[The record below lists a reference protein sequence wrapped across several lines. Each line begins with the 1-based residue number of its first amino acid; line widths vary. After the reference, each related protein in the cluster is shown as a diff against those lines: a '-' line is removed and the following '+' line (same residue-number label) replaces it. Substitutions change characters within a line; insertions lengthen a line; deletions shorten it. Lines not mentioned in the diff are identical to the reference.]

1 MKQNTYKIL
10 TVVGAR
16 PQFIKAAP
24 LSKAIA
30 ASENL
35 VEVLV
40 HTGQH
45 YDYELSQQFFD
56 ELGLPT
62 PRYNLEIGSGR
73 HAFQMG
79 QILIKLD
86 AVLEKEKPDMV
97 VVFGDTNS
105 TSAAAITAAKNNI
118 PLAHVEAGLRE
129 WNKRIPE
136 EINKLLTDSV
146 TDLYFCP
153 TPTSVENLKKQ
164 GITEGVYLV
173 GDIGID
179 LIANNLDRIE
189 KNKAALFDRLN
200 QPPAPEG
207 SQATINY
214 QSPITNHEITEGGY
228 FFMTCH
234 RASNTDDVGKLKQ
247 ILSIFDDIKEPIIFP
262 IHPRTRATIEKHGLQ
277 HLLEKPHVQV
287 IEPIGFWDTQTLI
300 RHAKMVLTDSG
311 GVIKEAYFHKVRC
324 CILDNQIEWIEA
336 VNEGWS
342 KITGANRLKIIDTI
356 KTFELPTVFS
366 GFLGDGT
373 AAQQIVFIINSYL
386 KKNKK

>member
-1 MKQNTYKIL
+1 MKQKKYKIL

-30 ASENL
+30 ESENL
-35 VEVLV
+35 EEVLV

-45 YDYELSQQFFD
+45 YDYKLSQQFFD

-62 PRYNLEIGSGR
+62 PQYNLDVGSGR
-73 HAFQMG
+73 HALQMG

-105 TSAAAITAAKNNI
+105 TAAAAITSAKNNI

-153 TPTSVENLKKQ
+153 TQTGVENLQKQ
-164 GITEGVYLV
+164 GITEGVHLV

-179 LIANNLDRIE
+179 LIAHNLERIE
-189 KNKAALFDRLN
+189 INKASLFDRLN
-200 QPPAPEG
+200 K
-207 SQATINY
+207 SR
-214 QSPITNHEITEGGY
+214 ITNHQSPITEGGY

-234 RASNTDDVGKLKQ
+234 RASNTDDIEKLKQ
-247 ILSIFDDIKEPIIFP
+247 ILSIFDDIKEPIVFP
-262 IHPRTRATIEKHGLQ
+262 IHPRTKATIKQYGLKHY
-277 HLLEKPHVQV
+277 LEKPHVYV
-287 IEPIGFWDTQTLI
+287 LEPIGFWDTQTLI

-311 GVIKEAYFHKVRC
+311 GVVKEAYFHRVRC

-342 KITGANRLKIIDTI
+342 KITGANRLRIIEAL
-356 KTFELPTVFS
+356 KTFEIPAVFS
-366 GFLGDGT
+366 RFLGDGM